1 MFNQAIIRVGIRYG
15 VLCGVA
21 CFAIVLLLYFMG
33 LNPFGDYGRYSFIP
47 IPFAIFLG
55 IRYYKKFND
64 TEIGFLRGLRVGAS
78 VAFYAALCASM
89 LVFILTYVAGP
100 ELLQQH
106 ILEMKAL
113 LEETREDQI
122 KIMGERMFEEGY
134 KALDAMSPS
143 MLAADDFVRRFVG
156 GLVFALIAAVFYRK

>member
-15 VLCGVA
+15 VTGGVV
-21 CFAIVLLLYFMG
+21 CFAIVLLLYFLG

-47 IPFAIFLG
+47 IPFAIFMG

-78 VAFYAALCASM
+78 ITFYTALCASM
-89 LVFILTYVAGP
+89 LVFILTYIAGP

-106 ILEMKAL
+106 IEEMKMM
-113 LEETREDQI
+113 LETGREEQV
-122 KIMGERMFEEGY
+122 KLFGEKWYQEAY
-134 KALDAMSPS
+134 KAAVTTTPS
-143 MLAADDFVRRFVG
+143 SLAAGDFIRRFLG
-156 GLVFALIAAVFYRK
+156 GMVFALVAAVYFRK

>member
-15 VLCGVA
+15 VMCGIA

-33 LNPFGDYGRYSFIP
+33 LNPFGNYGRYSYLPIP
-47 IPFAIFLG
+47 IAIFMG

-89 LVFILTYVAGP
+89 LIFILAYVGGA

-106 ILEMKAL
+106 IQETRAL
-113 LEETREDQI
+113 LDETREEQV
-122 KIMGERMFEEGY
+122 KLLGERMFEEGY
-134 KALDAMSPS
+134 KALDSITPS
-143 MLAADDFVRRFVG
+143 MLAADDFIKRFLG
-156 GLVFALIAAVFYRK
+156 GLVFSLVAAVFYRK

>member
-64 TEIGFLRGLRVGAS
+64 TEIGFLRGLRVGTS

-89 LVFILTYVAGP
+89 LVFILTFVAGP

-113 LEETREDQI
+113 LEGAREEQI
-122 KIMGERMFEEGY
+122 KIFGEEWYQEAY
-134 KALDAMSPS
+134 NAAISTTPS
-143 MLAADDFVRRFVG
+143 SLAAGDFIRRFFG

>member
-1 MFNQAIIRVGIRYG
+1 MFNQAITRVGIRYG
-15 VLCGVA
+15 VTGGVA

-47 IPFAIFLG
+47 IPFAIFMG

-64 TEIGFLRGLRVGAS
+64 TEIGFLRGLRVGTS
-78 VAFYAALCASM
+78 VSFYAALCASM
-89 LVFILTYVAGP
+89 LVFIFTFLVGP

-106 ILEMKAL
+106 VKEMKAVL
-113 LEETREDQI
+113 DATREEQI
-122 KIMGERMFEEGY
+122 KLLGKEMFEQGY
-134 KALDAMSPS
+134 KALDSITPS
-143 MLAADDFVRRFVG
+143 MLAADDFVRRFLG